1 MCKASIKDDGKV
13 LEMDCSDGSTTLP
26 MCTMPLNYTL
36 KMVYMETTLP
46 FKIQQMQFKN
56 IPI

>member
-46 FKIQQMQFKN
+46 FKIQQM
-56 IPI
+56 